1 MADLEA
7 VLKMGVLVVALMKVD
22 QVVVE
27 VHEVALMMENLDTVM
42 FVEAALLVD
51 QELEQQ
57 NLIQTG

>member
-27 VHEVALMMENLDTVM
+27 VQEVASMMENLDTVM
-42 FVEAALLVD
+42 FVEAVLLVD